1 MIGFEELS
9 LALTIVTLFLVV
21 VSVPTLALTV
31 RSSSKQ
37 LKRYQLLRS
46 LDDVGDAP
54 VHIQREWDNIR
65 STIGYTTAVVE
76 EIERLGATRPV
87 IFQIQIASVLTALL
101 LITGLIYGFMTDG
114 VAVFMLIMLAACLL
128 SVRYGNININRHV
141 EEYSMVLKQLEEN
154 GSGSNMYG

>member
-1 MIGFEELS
+1 MIGFEELG
-9 LALTIVTLFLVV
+9 LALTVVTLFLVV

-31 RSSSKQ
+31 RNSSKQ

-46 LDDVGDAP
+46 MDDVGDAP

-65 STIGYTTAVVE
+65 STIGYTTAVVD

-101 LITGLIYGFMTDG
+101 LITDLVYGYIADG
-114 VAVFMLIMLAACLL
+114 VAVIMLAILVICIL

>member
-46 LDDVGDAP
+46 LADVGDAP

-76 EIERLGATRPV
+76 DIERLGATRPV

-141 EEYSMVLKQLEEN
+141 EEYSRVLKQLEEN

>member
-1 MIGFEELS
+1 LIGFEELS

-101 LITGLIYGFMTDG
+101 LITDLIYGFMTDG

-141 EEYSMVLKQLEEN
+141 EEYSRVLKQLEEN